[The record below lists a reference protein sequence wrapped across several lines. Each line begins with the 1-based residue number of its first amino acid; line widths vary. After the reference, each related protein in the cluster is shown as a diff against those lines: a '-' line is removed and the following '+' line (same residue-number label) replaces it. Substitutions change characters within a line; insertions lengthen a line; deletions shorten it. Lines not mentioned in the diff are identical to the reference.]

1 MMKYKIALNYFQKK
15 MLGSF
20 FCQTTHCHK
29 IQWKGAVGPPLFVH
43 LLLRLITLC
52 ICDLGINL
60 TKPYACYICEAT
72 FVQKTTYVSHLQ
84 KHKNKPEVI
93 QYRATHE
100 SNITFKI
107 KINPKISIHLMHSSL
122 KVRNA
127 CLSICLFVCYLT
139 FVRCHN

>member
-1 MMKYKIALNYFQKK
+1 MLKPKFALNYPQKK
-15 MLGSF
+15 CLVHF
-20 FCQTTHCHK
+20 FVRPL
-29 IQWKGAVGPPLFVH
+29 IVIRYRGGAVGPPLFVH

-72 FVQKTTYVSHLQ
+72 FVQKTTYVSHLR

-100 SNITFKI
+100 SNITFRI

-122 KVRNA
+122 KVRNV